1 MKYILWLEL
10 YSGLKGYYED
20 NRWGDIFFSNDE
32 SDAKVF
38 DNKYELQNELDF
50 LDRNWKIDSYKII
63 ELY

>member
-10 YSGLKGYYED
+10 YSGKKGYYED
-20 NRWGDIFFSNDE
+20 NMWGDIHFSYDE
-32 SDAKVF
+32 AGAKVF
-38 DNKYELQNELDF
+38 DNKYDLQNELDF